1 MLLEELHFQKG
12 DNASNSTA
20 KPCVSLCSALE
31 RERGREREEK
41 KKGKKVIRIS
51 TMTLFH
57 YAGAENLFL
66 PPIDCAFG
74 LGGCAGGRV
83 GGGGEREGSGR
94 LHPTD
99 SG

>member
-1 MLLEELHFQKG
+1 MHRIPRPNLVFLFAQRWR
-12 DNASNSTA
+12 
-20 KPCVSLCSALE
+20 E
-31 RERGREREEK
+31 RERGEEE
-41 KKGKKVIRIS
+41 GKKVIRIS